1 MTKFDDRIAR
11 LLALDS
17 RLLDAAELAVEEA
30 IKMISDARTPSSAKA
45 AVIST
50 VFRSNGLLEAK
61 KDDGGTKE
69 PHEMS
74 VDELQQQIARLR
86 REAADRSILV
96 IEGQRNIATI
106 DVVPTAA
113 GEGVFD

>member
-61 KDDGGTKE
+61 KDDGGAKE

-86 REAADRSILV
+86 REAADRSVLV
-96 IEGQRNIATI
+96 IESQRNLTRV
-106 DVVPTAA
+106 DPVPAPA
-113 GEGVFD
+113 SVGVFE